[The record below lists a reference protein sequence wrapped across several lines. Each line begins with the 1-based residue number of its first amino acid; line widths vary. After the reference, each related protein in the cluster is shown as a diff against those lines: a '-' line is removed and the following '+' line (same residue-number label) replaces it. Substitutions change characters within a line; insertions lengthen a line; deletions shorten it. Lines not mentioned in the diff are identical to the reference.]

1 MLVGWDCKLHKEI
14 TEATLYYC
22 SAAASSSSADHQARR
37 PRPSPLILPTICIGA
52 IGGSPSFYSI
62 GIGRYFVLDTKNL
75 ISSSRSRY
83 SSSPS
88 SVLSIHLPSGPLT
101 VPYCIKY
108 LGMHISRKKSSE
120 TCYPLSSYT
129 LILPTWTS
137 PLKGLNISK
146 RNDTYP
152 KQEQGNLS
160 MICSA

>member
-88 SVLSIHLPSGPLT
+88 SVLSIHLPSGIRSPSNPINIEQKIRTKEKILDFT
-101 VPYCIKY
+101 LEILYSEEKIIV
-108 LGMHISRKKSSE
+108 SSMQLVKLKVILASMKVLSTGCKEE
-120 TCYPLSSYT
+120 TSFSF
-129 LILPTWTS
+129 S
-137 PLKGLNISK
+137 
-146 RNDTYP
+146 
-152 KQEQGNLS
+152 
-160 MICSA
+160 